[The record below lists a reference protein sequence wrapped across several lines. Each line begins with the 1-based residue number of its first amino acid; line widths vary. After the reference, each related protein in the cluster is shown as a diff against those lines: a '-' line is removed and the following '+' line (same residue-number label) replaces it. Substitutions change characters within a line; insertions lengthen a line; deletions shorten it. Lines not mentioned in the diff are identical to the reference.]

1 MNLRASLRP
10 AIMMMVVF
18 TVLLGLVYPLA
29 TTGLAQVLF
38 NDKADGSLIE
48 TNGTVTGS
56 SLIGQSFIDADTN
69 QVIPG
74 YFRGRPS
81 ASNYDAMASGGSN
94 FGPTNPDL
102 VARVNELVGII
113 RTENGLDAN
122 VAMIPVDLVTASGSG
137 LDPAISPASASMQ
150 IERVAKERGIPL
162 IRLQSLVDQSTSG
175 KTLGFLG
182 ADRVNV
188 LKLNQLLDERYP
200 MAGV

>member
-1 MNLRASLRP
+1 
-10 AIMMMVVF
+10 MMMVVF

-48 TNGTVTGS
+48 SNGTVTGS
-56 SLIGQSFIDADTN
+56 SLIGQSFINADTN

-94 FGPTNPDL
+94 YGPTNPDL

-113 RTENGLDAN
+113 RAENGLDAN
-122 VAMIPVDLVTASGSG
+122 AEIPVDLVTSSGSG
-137 LDPAISPASASMQ
+137 LDPAISPASASIQ
-150 IERVAKERGIPL
+150 IGRVARERGVSVD
-162 IRLQSLVDQSTSG
+162 QVSELVDQATSG

-182 ADRVNV
+182 ADRVDV
-188 LKLNQLLDERYP
+188 LKLNRLLDERYP
-200 MAGV
+200 MAGA